1 MGDPSLIAGVSM
13 PGQATAEDLLALDFG
28 PGAGAPTSQ
37 AWEVAFDPSYGSSTL
52 VGNSEA
58 ESVTDCGGSP
68 TQLEIRY
75 IGHGGQ
81 LTTKQTPFVPG
92 ATVHQYLKRVHL
104 VAARLS
110 RVLVVGG
117 KRVRMS
123 HVPLRGEAIVLAPR
137 NAPSITLG
145 G

>member
-13 PGQATAEDLLALDFG
+13 PGQATANDLLALDFG

-58 ESVTDCGGSP
+58 ESATDCEGSP
-68 TQLEIRY
+68 TQLEIRW

-81 LTTKQTPFVPG
+81 VVRRRVLYVVG
-92 ATVHQYLKRVHL
+92 RTVHQYLKQAHL
-104 VAARLS
+104 VTERLS
-110 RVLVVGG
+110 RVLKVGE
-117 KRVRMS
+117 KRVRMNY
-123 HVPLRGEAIVLAPR
+123 VPRPGEPIILAPR
-137 NAPSITLG
+137 NAPSMMLG